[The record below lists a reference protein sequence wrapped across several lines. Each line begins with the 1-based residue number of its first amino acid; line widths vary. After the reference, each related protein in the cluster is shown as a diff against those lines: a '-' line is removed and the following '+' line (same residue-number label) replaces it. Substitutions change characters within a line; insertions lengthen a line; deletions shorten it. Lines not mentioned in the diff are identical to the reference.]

1 MNGMVCKRR
10 AFGFSMTELVVVMSL
25 VAILAAIAV
34 PSFKY
39 VTTSN
44 RISSEL
50 NGLLGNLQYARSE
63 AVKQGLP
70 VTVCSSTDGATCNGG
85 AVWQSGWIVFLDSN
99 SNQTV
104 DAGETVLQVQ
114 NAFSSTDT
122 FLPDNGAFSAITF
135 NREGYAATN
144 AAVTVTLLLH
154 DSTNTAQWTRCLAIT
169 PVGML
174 TTQKATVGNC
184 I

>member
-1 MNGMVCKRR
+1 MNGMVCKQRLS
-10 AFGFSMTELVVVMSL
+10 GFTMTELVTVLTL
-25 VAILAAIAV
+25 VAILAAIGV

-50 NGLLGNLQYARSE
+50 NGFVGDLQYARSE

-70 VTVCSSTDGATCNGG
+70 VTVCSSTDGANCNGG
-85 AVWQSGWIVFLDSN
+85 ASWQGGWIVFLDSN
-99 SNQTV
+99 GNQTV
-104 DAGETVLQVQ
+104 DAGEAVLRVQ
-114 NAFSSTDT
+114 SAFASADT
-122 FLPDNGAFSAITF
+122 FLPDNGTFGAITF

-144 AAVTVTLLLH
+144 AAVTVTLQLH
-154 DSTNTAQWTRCLAIT
+154 DSTNTAQWTRCVAIT

-174 TTQKATVGNC
+174 TAQKAAVGNC
-184 I
+184 T

>member
-1 MNGMVCKRR
+1 MNGTADKCRSS
-10 AFGFSMTELVVVMSL
+10 GFTMTELIIVMSL
-25 VAILAAIAV
+25 VAILVAIAA

-44 RISSEL
+44 RITTEL
-50 NGLLGNLQYARSE
+50 NGFLGDLQYARSE

-85 AVWQSGWIVFLDSN
+85 AVWQSGWILFLDSN

-104 DAGETVLQVQ
+104 DAGETVLRVQ
-114 NAFSSTDT
+114 NAFSSADT

-135 NREGYAATN
+135 NREGYASTN
-144 AAVTVTLLLH
+144 AAVIVTLLLH
-154 DSTNTAQWTRCLAIT
+154 DSTNAAQWTRCLAIS

-174 TTQKATVGNC
+174 TTQRAAVGNC